1 MDRVSWSPRTMWR
14 TRLAAI
20 IAASCLALS
29 GCAQYQELQAI
40 PPGKQ
45 VNLVVVAPE
54 VKAPEADTKGEAM
67 GKTAVAGAGAGM
79 AAGAVGAAGA
89 SVACGPWVVFCIV
102 PFAIIGAGAGLV
114 VGGVA
119 GAAIGA
125 IEGLPAEKAEELNA
139 YYVEHIGERD
149 LRAELQRAFL
159 DNGGTQWGSGGAGAT
174 TDITLSLDTLYVTQS
189 KGEELMLVVGANMVV
204 SNGPG
209 KANRTKTYQYRVR
222 SEQQNVDWWL
232 ADEGTNVSKAFDE
245 SMNRIGDQVVRTLE
259 AGL

>member
-1 MDRVSWSPRTMWR
+1 MHSDDRPQNSWR
-14 TRLAAI
+14 TRMAAI
-20 IAASCLALS
+20 ISASCLALS
-29 GCAQYQELQAI
+29 GCAQYQELQAM

-45 VNLVVVAPE
+45 INLVAIAPNI
-54 VKAPEADTKGEAM
+54 KPPDADSKGEAM
-67 GKTAVAGAGAGM
+67 GKNAAAGAGAGM

-114 VGGVA
+114 VGGVT

-125 IEGLPAEKAEELNA
+125 VEGLPAEKAEELNA
-139 YYVEHIGERD
+139 YYVEHIGQLD

-159 DNGGTQWGSGGAGAT
+159 NNGGTQWNTAGAGSE
-174 TDITLSLDTLYVTQS
+174 TDVTLSLDTLYVSQF
-189 KGEELMLVVGANMVV
+189 KGEELMLVVGTSMVV
-204 SNGPG
+204 SEGPG
-209 KANRTKTYQYRVR
+209 KSERTKTYRYRVN
-222 SEQQNVDWWL
+222 SEQQHVDWWL
-232 ADEGTNVSKAFDE
+232 ADEGANVRKAFDE